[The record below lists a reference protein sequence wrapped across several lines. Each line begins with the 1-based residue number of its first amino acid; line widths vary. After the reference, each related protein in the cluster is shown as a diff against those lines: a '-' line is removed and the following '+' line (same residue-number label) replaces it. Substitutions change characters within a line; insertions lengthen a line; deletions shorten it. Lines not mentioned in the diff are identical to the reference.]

1 MPSCFGRVSRTRA
14 SDALTSET
22 VDSRVNSST
31 SSEGVELEDCELS
44 RTEIRTRSPI
54 ACAGRISGRERESET
69 ETQVGK
75 LDAVAQTVN
84 GRNNDGHRVANQS
97 EFVDMNKEFLDSE
110 AEGRGEGRSSA
121 KRGRGGKG
129 GGNQPYGGARIT
141 ARELTSSRSG
151 ESVPAFVGWRKWQ
164 EQWKTR
170 ERGKCMRRERENER
184 ESVKSKSW

>member
-22 VDSRVNSST
+22 VDERVNSST
-31 SSEGVELEDCELS
+31 SSDGVELEDCELS
-44 RTEIRTRSPI
+44 RTETRTRSPI

-110 AEGRGEGRSSA
+110 AEGRGVGRSSA

-129 GGNQPYGGARIT
+129 DREPALGRGAHHCKGADLVTVGG
-141 ARELTSSRSG
+141 ECSG
-151 ESVPAFVGWRKWQ
+151 VRWLEEVAGTV
-164 EQWKTR
+164 
-170 ERGKCMRRERENER
+170 ENER
-184 ESVKSKSW
+184 EREMHAERERTSERA